1 MVFDKAV
8 GKPIL
13 HTQTQDLSPD
23 GAAIH
28 SEDEDLKGSLV
39 TVLLAQPPL
48 HEGET
53 PRMMKVRARIVS
65 SMRAPKTAGFRH
77 GLSFLRSPG
86 DGLDFI
92 ESLLKTSAPAG
103 GGDPAAAPAPAAAA
117 SGRLAQ
123 LKRMAQAKL
132 TEEKPPDPQ
141 EQINARV
148 GDALQ
153 RAHKY
158 LKDLVEQLNVV
169 QPAYAKGY
177 TIAGVP
183 EFNGLAWESG
193 RTDTRVRELSPG
205 KKIFEQV
212 TLNYKISGKKQIRVA
227 RESPASDR
235 FKQLL
240 TDNKIEFKLREERNE
255 RGSLARTLFDF
266 PCEVKA
272 SVVLEGNFTTGRIQ
286 LKTRN
291 VERFGIFEH
300 QLAPEAITE
309 ASLEEFTGF
318 ILSETHRIGPL
329 LLQGA

>member
-8 GKPIL
+8 GKPVL
-13 HTQTQDLSPD
+13 HTQTQDLSSD

-65 SMRAPKTAGFRH
+65 STRAPKTIGFRH

-92 ESLLKTSAPAG
+92 ESLLK
-103 GGDPAAAPAPAAAA
+103 AAAPAAPEPAPAADAGG
-117 SGRLAQ
+117 GRLAQ
-123 LKRMAQAKL
+123 LRQLAQAKL
-132 TEEKPPDPQ
+132 MQEKAPDPQ
-141 EQINARV
+141 EETNARV

-153 RAHKY
+153 RAFKY
-158 LKDLVEQLNVV
+158 LKDLAEQLNVV
-169 QPAYAKGY
+169 QPAYARGY
-177 TIAGVP
+177 TISGVP
-183 EFNGLAWESG
+183 EFSGLAWESG
-193 RTDTRVRELSPG
+193 SADMRMREVSPG
-205 KKIFEQV
+205 KKVCEQV
-212 TLNYKISGKKQIRVA
+212 TLNYRISAKKQIRVA

-235 FKQLL
+235 FRQLL

-255 RGSLARTLFDF
+255 RGSLARTVFDF
-266 PCEVKA
+266 PCLVKA
-272 SVVLEGNFTTGRIQ
+272 SVVMEGNFTTGLIQ

-329 LLQGA
+329 LLKGA

>member
-65 SMRAPKTAGFRH
+65 SMRAPRTAGFRH

-86 DGLDFI
+86 DGLDFL
-92 ESLLKTSAPAG
+92 ESLLQTAAPAAPT
-103 GGDPAAAPAPAAAA
+103 PAAAG
-117 SGRLAQ
+117 GRLAQ
-123 LKRMAQAKL
+123 LRQLAQAKL
-132 TEEKPPDPQ
+132 TEEKAPDPQ

-153 RAHKY
+153 RAFQY
-158 LKDLVEQLNVV
+158 LKDLAEQLNVV
-169 QPAYAKGY
+169 QPAYARGY

-183 EFNGLAWESG
+183 EFSGLAWESG
-193 RTDTRVRELSPG
+193 RTDMRMRETSPG

-212 TLNYKISGKKQIRVA
+212 TLNYKISGKKQLRVA
-227 RESPASDR
+227 RENPASDR
-235 FKQLL
+235 LKQLL
-240 TDNKIEFKLREERNE
+240 TDNKIEFKAREERNE
-255 RGSLARTLFDF
+255 RGSFARTVFEF

-272 SVVLEGNFTTGRIQ
+272 HVVLEGNFTTGRIQ